1 MVLFIRD
8 INRDINNTMTRTVYR
23 STVRLVRESLSIPF
37 FPSTPAMEN
46 AKFEF
51 KSQGKILNYFAEH
64 SADEFTR
71 TYQIDFVDEESR
83 ILWRQ
88 IPAVEQGMKEF
99 YIYNS
104 DNNIVTY
111 IEENLINTNDYD

>member
-1 MVLFIRD
+1 MPK
-8 INRDINNTMTRTVYR
+8 TVYR
-23 STVRLVRESLSIPF
+23 STVRLVRESLSTPF

-71 TYQIDFVDEESR
+71 IYRIDFKDEESK

-88 IPAVEQGMKEF
+88 IPAIEEAMKDF

-111 IEENLINTNDYD
+111 INEELINTNDYD